1 MVVGALL
8 AYRGVAAQEV
18 DELLMLVLAVEEVD
32 VVFRNHRGERKAIDG
47 AAGVLDGLS
56 LVGGGAGGVVLGARE
71 IAHENGALARLHGEA
86 RLDEGLV
93 GFVQLLG
100 RHREAV
106 VKHGLIDARGGLEAA
121 LEFLPDL
128 VPAVVARL
136 LQHLKARL
144 DQLEVEAV
152 AVQARRDAAGAVLH
166 VGHSLDGERMG
177 GEVGG
182 GGRFVEA
189 VARME
194 ALEEALHALG
204 VEACVVE
211 GLQTHAVGLS
221 FGVSRVVELGLD
233 HGGLGAHGDG
243 RGGVTA
249 RISARSCGEN
259 GQKHGTDCEGHVP
272 LLGLDHA
279 RDVALGDVADF
290 MAHDACKLA
299 FVLSVDDGARVHG
312 DVAARKREGVERCVP
327 DGKEEELVGVG
338 VRVADELVAEPV
350 EVFARFGVRH
360 VGGVGS
366 NLPHDL
372 RAESVFVGG

>member
-1 MVVGALL
+1 M
-8 AYRGVAAQEV
+8 
-18 DELLMLVLAVEEVD
+18 
-32 VVFRNHRGERKAIDG
+32 
-47 AAGVLDGLS
+47 
-56 LVGGGAGGVVLGARE
+56 
-71 IAHENGALARLHGEA
+71 A

>member
-1 MVVGALL
+1 M
-8 AYRGVAAQEV
+8 
-18 DELLMLVLAVEEVD
+18 
-32 VVFRNHRGERKAIDG
+32 
-47 AAGVLDGLS
+47 
-56 LVGGGAGGVVLGARE
+56 
-71 IAHENGALARLHGEA
+71 
-86 RLDEGLV
+86 
-93 GFVQLLG
+93 
-100 RHREAV
+100 
-106 VKHGLIDARGGLEAA
+106 
-121 LEFLPDL
+121 
-128 VPAVVARL
+128 
-136 LQHLKARL
+136 
-144 DQLEVEAV
+144 
-152 AVQARRDAAGAVLH
+152 
-166 VGHSLDGERMG
+166 
-177 GEVGG
+177 
-182 GGRFVEA
+182 
-189 VARME
+189 
-194 ALEEALHALG
+194 
-204 VEACVVE
+204 
-211 GLQTHAVGLS
+211 
-221 FGVSRVVELGLD
+221 
-233 HGGLGAHGDG
+233 
-243 RGGVTA
+243 TA

-279 RDVALGDVADF
+279 RDVALGDMADF